1 MRRLAWLLLLGCA
14 DSDPTVVVYDGL
26 DDEPGR
32 IVVAQAENELPFAV
46 KRLGDTEATK
56 TAGLI
61 HRLRSEALS
70 PQANVFVCGEPLS
83 VATLVA
89 EGVLLPEGVILA
101 GRVRGLVVRSD
112 RDHAQCPSS
121 WLDLGSDRWRD
132 QGLAVADPRYG
143 STGAHLGVLRS
154 VLGETEYRSLL
165 LGFDVAGVRLVAGGN
180 RAVVEAV
187 AQGEVAF
194 GATDADDVAAAQAL
208 GQPVQFLPLPLDA
221 ERGPWVMTAEARL
234 VAPRTSEGVM
244 YLDWMREKGTHVFRS
259 AAPGWLDPSQL
270 PTGLTYDPNLAAE
283 EQSLAVEEALHIFGA
298 R

>member
-32 IVVAQAENELPFAV
+32 MVVAQAEKELPFTV

-56 TAGLI
+56 TAGLVQ
-61 HRLRSEALS
+61 RLRQEAS
-70 PQANVFVCGEPLS
+70 APRANIFVCGEPLS
-83 VATLVA
+83 VVA
-89 EGVLLPEGVILA
+89 LSGEGLLLPDREVLA

-112 RDHAQCPSS
+112 RDRAQCPSS
-121 WLDLGSDRWRD
+121 WLDLASDHWRD

-143 STGAHLGVLRS
+143 STGSHLGVLRS
-154 VLGETEYRSLL
+154 VLGENEYRSFL
-165 LGFDVAGVRLVAGGN
+165 LGLDGVGVQLVTGGN
-180 RAVVEAV
+180 RAVVDAV

-208 GQPVQFLPLPLDA
+208 GQPVEFLPLPLDEA
-221 ERGPWVMTAEARL
+221 RGPWVMTAEVRL

-244 YLDWMREKGTHVFRS
+244 YLDWMREKGAEVFRS
-259 AAPGWLDPSQL
+259 AAPGWLDPRQL
-270 PTGLTYDPNLAAE
+270 PEGLSYNPNRAAAE
-283 EQSLAVEEALHIFGA
+283 QPLAVEEALQVFGA

>member
-1 MRRLAWLLLLGCA
+1 MKRLAWLLLLGCA

-32 IVVAQAENELPFAV
+32 LVVAQAQKELPFTV

-56 TAGLI
+56 TAGLLN
-61 HRLRSEALS
+61 RLRLEAPS
-70 PQANVFVCGEPLS
+70 PQANIFVCGEPLS
-83 VATLVA
+83 VAALSA
-89 EGVLLPEGVILA
+89 EGVLLPEGEVLA

-121 WLDLGSDRWRD
+121 WLDLASERWRG

-143 STGAHLGVLRS
+143 STGSHLGVLRS

-165 LGFDVAGVRLVAGGN
+165 LGLDGVGVQLVTGGN
-180 RAVVEAV
+180 RAVVDAV

-194 GATDADDVAAAQAL
+194 GATDADDVAAAQEI
-208 GQPVQFLPLPLDA
+208 GQPVDFLPLPLDE

-234 VAPRTSEGVM
+234 VAPRTSEGVR
-244 YLDWMREKGTHVFRS
+244 YLDWMREKGAQVFRS

-270 PTGLTYDPNLAAE
+270 PEGLSYDPNRAAA
-283 EQSLAVEEALHIFGA
+283 EQSLAVEEALQVFGS